1 MSRRAMPLLL
11 SAAMLA
17 LAIPVRAEEPGVVA
31 YRGLHPDLAAVVV
44 RATVAWCREQ
54 GRQVTAAVVD
64 RMGVPQAL
72 LRDVHAGPHT
82 VDAAILKART
92 AVSFRVE
99 TLLLVERIRTG
110 EVAAEVRDIPGVL
123 VLGGGVPIEIGG
135 ESVGAV
141 GVSGGPSGEA
151 DTECARAGLE
161 AIAGR
166 LPL

>member
-1 MSRRAMPLLL
+1 MRRGAALLL
-11 SAAMLA
+11 FTASLA
-17 LAIPVRAEEPGVVA
+17 LIAPAGAEAPGIVRFS
-31 YRGLHPDLAAVVV
+31 GLHPDLAAVVV

-64 RMGVPQAL
+64 HTGVPQAL

-82 VDAAILKART
+82 VDAALLKART
-92 AVSFRVE
+92 AVSFRTD
-99 TLLLVERIRTG
+99 TLSLAERVRAG
-110 EVAAEVRDIPGVL
+110 EVDAGIRGIPGVL
-123 VLGGGVPIEIGG
+123 VLGGGVPIEVGG
-135 ESVGAV
+135 RIVGAV

-151 DTECARAGLE
+151 DTECARTGLE

>member
-1 MSRRAMPLLL
+1 MRRGALLL
-11 SAAMLA
+11 LFTATLA
-17 LAIPVRAEEPGVVA
+17 LAVPARAEEPGTVE

-54 GRQVTAAVVD
+54 GRQVAAAVVD

-92 AVSFRVE
+92 AVSFRTD
-99 TLLLVERIRTG
+99 TLSLSERVRAG
-110 EVAAEVRDIPGVL
+110 EVDAGVRGIPGVL
-123 VLGGGVPIEIGG
+123 VLGGGVPVEVGG
-135 ESVGAV
+135 RIIGAV

-161 AIAGR
+161 AIEGR